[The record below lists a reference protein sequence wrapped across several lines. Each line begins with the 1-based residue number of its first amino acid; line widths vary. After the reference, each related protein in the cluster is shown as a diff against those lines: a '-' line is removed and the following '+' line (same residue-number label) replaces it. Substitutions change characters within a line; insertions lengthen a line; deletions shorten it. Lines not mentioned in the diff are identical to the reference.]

1 MRIVMPRRWA
11 ALSLALA
18 AALAA
23 QAGFAQPPSA
33 QKPAAQSA
41 PAQSAAPQGAAD
53 ESADEQPARLDR
65 LHYTYTVQPDGT
77 YTEQRESALKVLREE
92 AVEQAKY
99 ASIGYSASLQTLDV
113 AEAYTLKPDGR
124 RIAVPKSNYQVQ
136 TNQGR
141 GNGGPAFSD
150 IATTRLVFPDLA
162 VGDTV
167 VLNYRL
173 VGKQP
178 MFEGQFSDTSSFSDY
193 AYMGD
198 LKLKYDLP
206 ASMKIR
212 KEAYGGLKTV
222 RDEVVG
228 DRRIVEWSFSNRQP
242 RKAEL
247 RTTPPFDLTR
257 SNGASVSTFA
267 SYGDIARVYGER
279 ALPKAVPTERVRKLA
294 DEIAA
299 GKTAPREVAQA
310 LYEWVS
316 LNINYAGN
324 CIGLGAVVPRDQDF
338 VLDNRIGDCKDHA
351 TLLQA
356 LLAAKGIEATQ
367 ALINSGTSYTLAP
380 VPVASA
386 VNHVLNYLPG
396 LDLYLDA
403 TAKGIAFGELPW
415 SVAGKPVLRVDRPD
429 LQARTPAPA
438 RLANRQSMKTQ
449 LTVSEDGSIKGSMTV
464 ELAGQPAMEF
474 RAGLRDLSDKD
485 AGELV
490 KKVYENGGIQAIG
503 SFRQDDPKPLRSRHN
518 FQVDIEA
525 KQAVPMP
532 GAFAL
537 GAFFTTP
544 LPVAALVGS
553 GAASQIKDEGEGLC
567 IGGRSEE
574 TYRIEFPKTVKVL
587 AKPQDLKLESNG
599 SRYEASYRLEGN
611 VLHAHRVIEDVSV
624 GPVCSGEYNR
634 GYSEFASKVL
644 PNLKA
649 QVIYQ

>member
-23 QAGFAQPPSA
+23 QAAFAQQSSA
-33 QKPAAQSA
+33 HKPAAQSA
-41 PAQSAAPQGAAD
+41 ATQGAA
-53 ESADEQPARLDR
+53 ESADEQPARVER

-77 YTEQRESALKVLREE
+77 YTEQRESALKVLREA
-92 AVEQAKY
+92 AVEEAKY
-99 ASIGYSASLQTLDV
+99 AGIGYSASLQTLDV
-113 AEAYTLKPDGR
+113 VEAYTLKPDGR
-124 RIAVPKSNYQVQ
+124 RIAVPKSNYQVL

-178 MFEGQFSDTSSFSDY
+178 MFDGQFSDTSSFSDY
-193 AYMGD
+193 AYLGD
-198 LKLKYDLP
+198 MRLKYDLP

-212 KEAYGGLKTV
+212 KEAYGGLKSV

-228 DRRIVEWSFSNRQP
+228 DRRILEWSFSNRQP
-242 RKAEL
+242 RKFEL
-247 RTTPPFDLTR
+247 RSTPPFDLTR
-257 SNGASVSTFA
+257 TNGASVSTFA

-279 ALPKAVPTERVRKLA
+279 ALPKAVPSERVRKLA

-299 GKTAPREVAQA
+299 GKTEPREVAQA

-324 CIGLGAVVPRDQDF
+324 CIGLGAVVPRDQEF

-367 ALINSGTSYTLAP
+367 ALINSGTNYTLAP

-415 SVAGKPVLRVDRPD
+415 AVAGKPVLRVDRPD
-429 LQARTPAPA
+429 LPARTPAPA
-438 RLANRQSMKTQ
+438 RLANRQNMQTQ
-449 LTVSEDGSIKGSMTV
+449 LTVAEDGSVKGSMTV

-485 AGELV
+485 AADLV
-490 KKVYENGGIQAIG
+490 RKVYENGGIQAIG
-503 SFRQDDPKPLRSRHN
+503 SFRQDDPKPLRSRHS
-518 FQVDIEA
+518 FQVDLDA
-525 KQAVPMP
+525 KRAVPMP

-537 GAFFTTP
+537 GAFFSTP
-544 LPVAALVGS
+544 LPLIALVGS
-553 GAASQIKDEGEGLC
+553 GAAPTIVDEGEALC

-587 AKPQDLKLESNG
+587 AKPQDMKLESNG

-611 VLHAHRVIEDVSV
+611 VLHVHRVLEDVTV
-624 GPVCSGEYNR
+624 GPLCSGEYNR

-649 QVIYQ
+649 QVVYQ